1 LTLTPRQRIVVRREM
16 ARLQDGR
23 EPSEL
28 YNALDRD
35 FPYAALDTCAT
46 DGLCATAC
54 PVSIDTGQ
62 LVKRFRRMRQSPAV
76 QEWAVRIA
84 NHFAATEKVV
94 RWALR
99 SGHLMQGLIGVGGM
113 RSLTRALKR
122 FAGDN
127 MAEWMPDTP
136 HAAGEIPETA
146 RAGAQAVY
154 FPACISRMMGRLP
167 GEPEDRSLMEVT
179 VELAQRAGVPVYIP
193 GDIAGTCCG
202 TPFSSKGL
210 SRAHEIAINSAVERC
225 WKWSEQGRLPI
236 VIDTSPCT
244 YGFRTARGYL
254 TEVNQQRFD
263 QMKFLDSIEFVHDEL
278 LPNLEIRSRA
288 DSVAL
293 HPVCSVTKL
302 GLTPKLEAIAK
313 ACSEKVLIPLDAG
326 CCAFAGDRGFLVP
339 ELTASATMLEAAEV
353 KAKNPDACYSSSRTC
368 EIGMTRATGQ
378 VYRSYMYLLEQ
389 ATR

>member
-1 LTLTPRQRIVVRREM
+1 
-16 ARLQDGR
+16 
-23 EPSEL
+23 
-28 YNALDRD
+28 
-35 FPYAALDTCAT
+35 
-46 DGLCATAC
+46 
-54 PVSIDTGQ
+54 
-62 LVKRFRRMRQSPAV
+62 
-76 QEWAVRIA
+76 
-84 NHFAATEKVV
+84 
-94 RWALR
+94 
-99 SGHLMQGLIGVGGM
+99 
-113 RSLTRALKR
+113 
-122 FAGDN
+122 
-127 MAEWMPDTP
+127 
-136 HAAGEIPETA
+136 
-146 RAGAQAVY
+146 
-154 FPACISRMMGRLP
+154 
-167 GEPEDRSLMEVT
+167 MEVT